1 MDERNFE
8 QTQGGDSMEIKA
20 KCKFDFDSIRALA
33 HVSAFKKADPKKRFL
48 TWSVISAIL
57 TLAMVLEMVIFF
69 DTLLISLLYIV
80 VVLFLLQCHLYFLVP
95 KIQFKALAKMKDTE
109 VKYVFG
115 DNSLKVFTANLE
127 YTSESKMEYSLF
139 VRVYETTKYIFV
151 YKTNNQVHIIDKS
164 TIEGGTAEDIRN
176 KLTPYVKD
184 KYVICK
190 Y

>member
-1 MDERNFE
+1 
-8 QTQGGDSMEIKA
+8 
-20 KCKFDFDSIRALA
+20 
-33 HVSAFKKADPKKRFL
+33 
-48 TWSVISAIL
+48 
-57 TLAMVLEMVIFF
+57 
-69 DTLLISLLYIV
+69 
-80 VVLFLLQCHLYFLVP
+80 
-95 KIQFKALAKMKDTE
+95 MKDTE